1 MKIKNG
7 FVLKEVK
14 GKSIVVAT
22 GEASRYFKGM
32 LTLNEMGKRIFTA
45 LQTETN
51 ESRIAD
57 EIMEE
62 YDVERFVV
70 LSDVQYFIQQLRSM
84 NVIED

>member
-7 FVLKEVK
+7 FVLKEVN

-57 EIMEE
+57 EIMED

-70 LSDVQYFIQQLRSM
+70 LSDVQYFIRQLRSM

>member
-7 FVLKEVK
+7 FVLKEVN

-70 LSDVQYFIQQLRSM
+70 LSDVQYFIRQLRSM
-84 NVIED
+84 NVIEV